1 MGPVKTK
8 GIDSQ
13 KIRSKPIDYALRVA
27 DIEPFHYLL
36 AVGIAVL
43 VWIWA
48 GKWNTGLLA
57 GYLFLILAVTVLDR
71 RPGPKMTYE
80 LIPFWSYGVKSLR
93 MEILLNIILFI
104 PVGLLSPRWK
114 TVGLAAGYSMLIE
127 LAQLVSFRGLFE
139 FDDMIHNALG
149 TALGVLLVMGMRRLR
164 K

>member
-1 MGPVKTK
+1 M
-8 GIDSQ
+8 
-13 KIRSKPIDYALRVA
+13 
-27 DIEPFHYLL
+27 L

-43 VWIWA
+43 VWVWA
-48 GKWNTGLLA
+48 GKWRTGLLA

-71 RPGPKMTYE
+71 TPGPKMTYE

-139 FDDMIHNALG
+139 FDDVIHNALG
-149 TALGVLLVMGMRRLR
+149 TAIGVLIVLGIRRVMKR
-164 K
+164 